1 MLPNSIEVA
10 AVGSEAHIMAY
21 TPTDTKH
28 QIDPLHRRKVVENV
42 TGLSRSSIYAKIAEG
57 TFPRPVQ
64 IGARAVAWRSS
75 DIRAWMANLQE
86 AGDE

>member
-1 MLPNSIEVA
+1 
-10 AVGSEAHIMAY
+10 MAN
-21 TPTDTKH
+21 TPIDTKH

-64 IGARAVAWRSS
+64 IGARAVAWRAS
-75 DIRAWMANLQE
+75 DIRAWMDSLQE
-86 AGDE
+86 AGSE

>member
-1 MLPNSIEVA
+1 MTGKPNNR
-10 AVGSEAHIMAY
+10 
-21 TPTDTKH
+21 
-28 QIDPLHRRKVVENV
+28 LLRRPQVEEM

-75 DIRAWMANLQE
+75 DIQAWMDSLSVSAGPAWE
-86 AGDE
+86 AAT

>member
-1 MLPNSIEVA
+1 VLPNSIEA
-10 AVGSEAHIMAY
+10 AALGSEAHIMANI
-21 TPTDTKH
+21 PTNPKT

-64 IGARAVAWRSS
+64 IGARAVAWRAS
-75 DIRAWMANLQE
+75 DIRAWMDSLQE
-86 AGDE
+86 AGYV

>member
-1 MLPNSIEVA
+1 MLPNSIEAV
-10 AVGSEAHIMAY
+10 AVGSEADIMAN
-21 TPTDTKH
+21 THTDTKH
-28 QIDPLHRRKVVENV
+28 QFDSLHRRKVVETV

-64 IGARAVAWRSS
+64 IGARAVAWRAS
-75 DIRAWMANLQE
+75 DIRAWMDSLQE

>member
-1 MLPNSIEVA
+1 
-10 AVGSEAHIMAY
+10 MAY
-21 TPTDTKH
+21 IPTDPKH

-57 TFPRPVQ
+57 SFPRPVQ
-64 IGARAVAWRSS
+64 IGARAVAWRAS
-75 DIRAWMANLQE
+75 DIRAWMDSLKK